1 MTTAEASTANTK
13 MIAHDFEPILTEYQT
28 RVDAA
33 LLKRLPSSDA
43 PSTQLPVAMKYAV
56 TNGGKRV
63 RPVLAY
69 ATGKALGIPLV
80 RVDTPACALEM
91 LHAYSLVHD
100 DLPAMDDD
108 DLRRGKPTC
117 HKAFDEA
124 IAILAGDAL
133 QALAFT
139 LLALNPDPEL
149 SDRAKL
155 LMIQELGNASG
166 AEGMA
171 AGQAIDLEAVGHTLN
186 LAQLENMHRH
196 KTGALIRA
204 SVLIPAMMAVH
215 PDDAVLEK
223 LDGYACAVGL
233 SFQIVDD
240 ILDVVSD
247 TETLGK
253 TQGADIALNKPTYP
267 ALLGLEGARAHA
279 NDMHDKAIASLD
291 GLGADFDEL
300 RMLSAYIVERTH

>member
-1 MTTAEASTANTK
+1 MNTVASDERTSKAK
-13 MIAHDFEPILTEYQT
+13 HAFEPILNSYQA

-33 LLKRLPSSDA
+33 LLARLPDSDE

-69 ATGKALGIPLV
+69 ATGKALGIPLE

-108 DLRRGKPTC
+108 DLRRGNPTC

-139 LLALNPDPEL
+139 LLAFNPDPAL

-166 AEGMA
+166 ADGMA
-171 AGQAIDLEAVGHTLN
+171 AGQAIDLEAVGHKLN

-204 SVLIPAMMAVH
+204 SVLIPAMMAVQ

-233 SFQIVDD
+233 CFQIVDD

-267 ALLGLEGARAHA
+267 ALLGLEGARTHA
-279 NDMHDKAIASLD
+279 LNMHNSAIDSLD